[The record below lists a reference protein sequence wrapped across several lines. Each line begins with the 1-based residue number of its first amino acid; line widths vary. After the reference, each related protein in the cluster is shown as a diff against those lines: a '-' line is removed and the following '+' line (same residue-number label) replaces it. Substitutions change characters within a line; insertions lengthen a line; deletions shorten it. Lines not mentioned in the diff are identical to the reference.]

1 MNGQETTV
9 KWRSK
14 KINNT
19 KEMQHWDI
27 LLSNQV
33 NKKAFID
40 TLLTGNAKEELAVFN
55 NQKGILFS
63 DIAIEKFIEKE
74 YQYDSVEASPQ
85 SHRQLRTFSSGER
98 KKEFLKYCINQ
109 KPDFIIFDNPFDHL
123 DQASRVILAESL
135 KDLTQNIAII
145 QIVNRVT
152 DVLSFVP
159 NKAQIRDNSFVL
171 HPISKTENHFKTLNT
186 TEIPKASEQHSF
198 HESVLIKLENVSV
211 SYDDRKILDAISWT
225 IKQGEFWQLI
235 GPNGSGK
242 STILSLITGDNPKG
256 FGQDLF
262 LFGRKKGSGESV
274 WDIKKQI
281 GIFATS
287 MTDLFQK
294 SHTLEQMILSGFFD
308 SIGLYTEPT
317 THQQQIVTQWLE
329 VIEMAHLRKK
339 RFIDLSIGQQRV
351 ALIVRAVLKHPPLLI
366 LDEPVEGLDDENVDL
381 VIQLI
386 NTIKQETN
394 VSIIYVSHR
403 IESGLAPTSVFEL
416 VPTPTG
422 SVGKIKYHSEL
433 N

>member
-1 MNGQETTV
+1 
-9 KWRSK
+9 
-14 KINNT
+14 
-19 KEMQHWDI
+19 MQHWDI

-40 TLLTGNAKEELAVFN
+40 SLLASEAKGELAVFN

-63 DIAIEKFIEKE
+63 DIAIEKFIERE
-74 YQYDSVEASPQ
+74 YQYDSVEASPE
-85 SHRQLRTFSSGER
+85 SNRQLRTFSSGER

-135 KDLTQNIAII
+135 KDLIEDIAII

-152 DVLSFVP
+152 DVLNFVP
-159 NKAQIRDNSFVL
+159 NKAQIKDNTYEL
-171 HPISKTENHFKTLNT
+171 HPISQTESHFKTLNAAT
-186 TEIPKASEQHSF
+186 IPKPIDQHSLE
-198 HESVLIKLENVSV
+198 ESILIKLDNVSV
-211 SYDDRKILDAISWT
+211 SYDERKILDNISWT

-281 GIFATS
+281 GIFTTS

-294 SHTLEQMILSGFFD
+294 SHTLEEMILSGFFD
-308 SIGLYTEPT
+308 SIGLYIEPT
-317 THQQQIVTQWLE
+317 THQKQIVTQWLE
-329 VIEMAHLRKK
+329 VIEMTHLRKK

-394 VSIIYVSHR
+394 VSILYVSHR
-403 IESGLAPTSVFEL
+403 IEPGLAPTSVFEL
-416 VPTPTG
+416 LPSPTG
-422 SVGKIKYHSEL
+422 SIGKIK
-433 N
+433 

>member
-1 MNGQETTV
+1 
-9 KWRSK
+9 
-14 KINNT
+14 
-19 KEMQHWDI
+19 MQHWDI

-40 TLLTGNAKEELAVFN
+40 TLLLGEAKGELDIFN

-74 YQYDSVEASPQ
+74 YQYDTVEAAPE

-109 KPDFIIFDNPFDHL
+109 NPDFIIFDNPFDHL
-123 DQASRVILAESL
+123 DHASRAALAKSL
-135 KDLTQNIAII
+135 EKLTDTIAII
-145 QIVNRVT
+145 QLVNRVV
-152 DVLSFVP
+152 DVLDFVP
-159 NKAQIRDNSFVL
+159 NKALIKDNSFEL
-171 HPISKTENHFKTLNT
+171 HPISKNENHFKTLNT
-186 TEIPKASEQHSF
+186 AAIPKAIEPHSF
-198 HESVLIKLENVSV
+198 HESVLIKMDKVSV
-211 SYDDRKILDAISWT
+211 SYEERKIVDNISWT
-225 IKQGEFWQLI
+225 IKQGEFWQLV

-242 STILSLITGDNPKG
+242 STLLSLITGDNPKG
-256 FGQDLF
+256 FGQDLY

-281 GIFATS
+281 GIFTTS

-294 SHTLEQMILSGFFD
+294 GHTLEEMILSGFFD
-308 SIGLYTEPT
+308 SIGLYIEPT
-317 THQQQIVTQWLE
+317 TLQKQTVTQWLE
-329 VIEMAHLRKK
+329 VIEMTHLRKK

-351 ALIVRAVLKHPPLLI
+351 ALIVRAVLKHPPILI

-386 NTIKQETN
+386 NTIKQDTN
-394 VSIIYVSHR
+394 VSILYVSHR
-403 IESGLAPTSVFEL
+403 IENGLAPTSVFEL
-416 VPTPTG
+416 LPTPTG
-422 SVGKIKYHSEL
+422 SIGKIKYHSQL

>member
-1 MNGQETTV
+1 
-9 KWRSK
+9 
-14 KINNT
+14 
-19 KEMQHWDI
+19 MQHWDI

-40 TLLTGNAKEELAVFN
+40 NILNGEAKGDLAVFN

-74 YQYDSVEASPQ
+74 FQYDSVEASTDTQ
-85 SHRQLRTFSSGER
+85 RQLRTFSSGER
-98 KKEFLKYCINQ
+98 KKEFLKYCISQN
-109 KPDFIIFDNPFDHL
+109 PDFIIFDNPFDHL
-123 DQASRVILAESL
+123 DQASRVILAASL
-135 KDLTQNIAII
+135 KDLVEDISII
-145 QIVNRVT
+145 QLVNRVT
-152 DVLSFVP
+152 DILSFVP
-159 NKAQIRDNSFVL
+159 NKAQIKDNSYEL
-171 HPISKTENHFKTLNT
+171 HPISKTESHFKTLNT
-186 TEIPKASEQHSF
+186 ATIPKGAETHSF
-198 HESVLIKLENVSV
+198 HESVLIQLEDVSV
-211 SYDDRKILDAISWT
+211 SYEDRKILNNISWT
-225 IKQGEFWQLI
+225 IRQGEFWQLI

-256 FGQDLF
+256 FGQNLF
-262 LFGRKKGSGESV
+262 LFGRKKGTGESV

-281 GIFATS
+281 GIFTTS

-294 SHTLEQMILSGFFD
+294 GHTLEQMILSGFFD

-317 THQQQIVTQWLE
+317 THQKQIVTQWLE
-329 VIEMAHLRKK
+329 VIEMTHLRKK

-394 VSIIYVSHR
+394 VSIIFVSHR
-403 IESGLAPTSVFEL
+403 IEQGLAPTSVFEL
-416 VPTPTG
+416 IPSDTG
-422 SVGKIKYHSEL
+422 STGNIKQQPEF